1 MPQLDSVTFLPQ
13 IFWLTIIFYIFYM
26 VVMRNFLPGLTRIIK
41 IRKKRLEAAQKTS
54 SEFSEETVMT
64 TSSYESLLVTSTDD
78 FRQVLNTT
86 SQEGSDWI
94 TSSTSTVEHKDLSQ
108 LNKNYILLN
117 GKIRSKS
124 YVLQELIKG

>member
-1 MPQLDSVTFLPQ
+1 
-13 IFWLTIIFYIFYM
+13 
-26 VVMRNFLPGLTRIIK
+26 MRNFLPGLTRIIK

-108 LNKNYILLN
+108 LNKDYILLN

>member
-13 IFWLTIIFYIFYM
+13 IFWLTIIFYTFYM
-26 VVMRNFLPGLTRIIK
+26 IVIRNFLPGLTRIIK

-54 SEFSEETVMT
+54 SEFSEETMMT
-64 TSSYESLLVTSTDD
+64 VNNYEGLLVSSADD
-78 FRQVLNTT
+78 FRQVLSTT

-94 TSSTSTVEHKDLSQ
+94 TTSTNNLERKDLSQ
-108 LNKNYILLN
+108 LNKDYILLN
-117 GKIRSKS
+117 GRIRSKS